1 MIGPE
6 NRAYL
11 RDIEFTFDD
20 ASPSAAPELSHE
32 GRRYM
37 NDDHLMDCLRIL
49 RGAKL
54 RKISLDFQG
63 RRSLQKT
70 DIKFLSALEQIKV
83 DEVTTKEWKKWS
95 YTNKINSGVFAE
107 LKDVMTRRKKLYIAK
122 V

>member
-20 ASPSAAPELSHE
+20 SSPSATPDLSHE
-32 GRRYM
+32 GRRYI
-37 NDDHLMDCLRIL
+37 NDDYLMDCLRIL

-63 RRSLQKT
+63 RRALQKT
-70 DIKFLSALEQIKV
+70 DIRFLSALEQIKV

-107 LKDVMTRRKKLYIAK
+107 LKDVMTRRKKLYEKA
-122 V
+122 